1 MLKKIAVDELIP
13 GMYIVDVTLSW
24 SDLLSV
30 ERKMHIPDDKLINQL
45 KSSGFQEIFVD
56 TSKYRPT
63 TKDSSTVN
71 DIKDKIEISD
81 DSSIEL
87 RQELE
92 KAERIRSEALNL
104 VISIMNDVKE
114 GKTLIISEVND
125 TVEKMV
131 DSILRNKHALV
142 GLSKM
147 QQKNKYIF
155 EHAVN
160 SCALM
165 VAFANA
171 YGFDGDKQQEY
182 GVGAM
187 LHDIGMMNI
196 SSQVLNKPGK
206 LTSIEEAELRKH
218 VDYGYNLLKETFD
231 APESALEMAY
241 QHHEKY
247 NGLGYPLGLKKEE
260 ISLVGRM
267 ISIIDVYDAATSD
280 RGYKKSISPSAALV
294 EILACCDKD
303 FEGKLVHSF
312 IQSVGIYPF
321 GTLVKLKN
329 KWVGLVID
337 VISSELLHPKI
348 RVIYNP
354 DKGGLIAPFDLELF
368 NYKNDEDYTIVG
380 VEAKEKLFLTND
392 DINKVLGVKVLAP
405 F

>member
-1 MLKKIAVDELIP
+1 MLKKIDVNDLKP

-30 ERKMHIPDDKLINQL
+30 KRKMHIHDDIFINQL
-45 KSSGFQEIFVD
+45 KNSGFQEIFVD
-56 TSKYRPT
+56 TSKYQPVT
-63 TKDSSTVN
+63 VDSK
-71 DIKDKIEISD
+71 IEEKLKDKIVTID

-87 RQELE
+87 KQELE
-92 KAERIRSEALNL
+92 KAEKIRSEAINL

-165 VAFANA
+165 VAFSNA
-171 YGFDGDKQQEY
+171 YGLDGAKQQEY

-206 LTSIEEAELRKH
+206 LTSYEEAELRKH
-218 VDYGYNLLKETFD
+218 VDYGYNILKDTFD
-231 APESALEMAY
+231 VPESTLEMAY

-247 NGLGYPLGLKKEE
+247 NGLGYPLGLKKDD

-280 RGYKKSISPSAALV
+280 RGYKKAISPSAALV
-294 EILACCDKD
+294 EILACSDKD

-329 KWVGLVID
+329 KLVGLVID
-337 VISSELLHPKI
+337 VNSSELLHPKI
-348 RVIYNP
+348 KIIFNP
-354 DKGGLIAPFDLELF
+354 AKGGLIAPFDLELI
-368 NYKNDEDYTIVG
+368 NHKDDQDYAIVG

-392 DINKVLGVKVLAP
+392 DINRVLGVKVLAP